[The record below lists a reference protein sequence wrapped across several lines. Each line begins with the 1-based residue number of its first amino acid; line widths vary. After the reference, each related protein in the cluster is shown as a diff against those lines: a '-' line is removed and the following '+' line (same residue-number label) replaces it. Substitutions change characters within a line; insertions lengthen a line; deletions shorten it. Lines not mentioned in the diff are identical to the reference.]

1 MKERFKL
8 QKILLMASM
17 AAMGFFLFIMGRTLL
32 AGDAHIMNTRKNE
45 GYQVISSVSYKEFA
59 RDDAPLGVVKTY
71 RFPLDSSLHRATHL
85 AFYTIHQYVDV
96 YLGEEHIYSI
106 QPNPKSGIRTAGSN
120 WTMLPLY
127 PEDMGKE
134 VTVCLTPVYKAYQD
148 FSVEFLAGS
157 GLSIYV
163 ARLSKDLPQLIV
175 CGLAI
180 ICGLFTSVFGV
191 VWHFR
196 KHNSK
201 TIIPLGLSAI
211 GVGIWR
217 LFDTTF
223 SPFMAMDRPT
233 LLFIASISMLMLS
246 IIPLV
251 ITLVS
256 PTVKSFEKAF
266 HGYLSAASGIL
277 LLQMLFQAF
286 GIVDLRDTLSI
297 THILIIIGA
306 VLVIT
311 SKIFRRYKSPLYQS
325 TKTMKC
331 VSALFVLG
339 AMTDLALYYIFGNS
353 SNLLF
358 TLITFVIYVIFRGI
372 DFLVLHNNT
381 KKELAEKEKLLMNVR
396 ITMMFSQIRSHFIF
410 NILNAISGMC
420 KYDPQKAD
428 ETIIHF
434 ARYLRTNVETI
445 NNDQLIPFQSSLRQL
460 TDYVTLEQVRF
471 EDKIRLET
479 DIAVEDFLI
488 PPLILQPIVEN
499 AIRHGIIPKDSGGT
513 ITLKT
518 FVSDGNICIV
528 IADDGV
534 GFRKEALE
542 KSTSVALK
550 NVRFR
555 LQHMIGG
562 TMQIESRVGEGT
574 TVTITIP
581 WKEEQA

>member
-8 QKILLMASM
+8 QKILPMVSM

-180 ICGLFTSVFGV
+180 ICGLFTSIFGV

-233 LLFIASISMLMLS
+233 LLFIASISMLMFS

-256 PTVKSFEKAF
+256 PAVKPFEKVF

-277 LLQMLFQAF
+277 MLQMLFQAL
-286 GIVDLRDTLSI
+286 GIADLRDTLPV
-297 THILIIIGA
+297 TH
-306 VLVIT
+306 
-311 SKIFRRYKSPLYQS
+311 
-325 TKTMKC
+325 MKC

-381 KKELAEKEKLLMNVR
+381 KKELAEKENQLMNVR

-445 NNDQLIPFQSSLRQL
+445 NNDQLIPFQASLRQL
-460 TDYVTLEQVRF
+460 TDYVTLEQGRF